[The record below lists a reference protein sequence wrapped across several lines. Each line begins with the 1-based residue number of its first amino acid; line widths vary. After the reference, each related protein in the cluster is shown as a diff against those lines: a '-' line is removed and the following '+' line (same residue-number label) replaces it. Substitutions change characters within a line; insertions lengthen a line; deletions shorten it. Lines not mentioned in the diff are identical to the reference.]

1 MSMKKNV
8 FKRALSMAMAV
19 LMVLSCWVWFEPA
32 QVMAD
37 AAASTLKDHY
47 LFAYFTGTSKEG
59 QTIHLAVSKD
69 GYNYTALR
77 NNEPVIIPSKGVGNV
92 RDPYIWYNEQD
103 NYYYILATDLD
114 FTDGGGDYSN
124 NSQSFIIWRS
134 KDLVNWYDETFIDV
148 SKMAHLI
155 GDTRNMSAVWAP
167 QVLWDGSAYVV
178 YFTLACNATS
188 WFNWQED
195 AEDECLL

>member
-37 AAASTLKDHY
+37 AAASTLKNHY

-77 NNEPVIIPSKGVGNV
+77 GNDPVIIPSKGVGCV

-103 NYYYILATDLD
+103 NYY
-114 FTDGGGDYSN
+114 
-124 NSQSFIIWRS
+124 
-134 KDLVNWYDETFIDV
+134 
-148 SKMAHLI
+148 
-155 GDTRNMSAVWAP
+155 
-167 QVLWDGSAYVV
+167 
-178 YFTLACNATS
+178 
-188 WFNWQED
+188 
-195 AEDECLL
+195 